1 MSAQLPNNLE
11 LALPLPREIVKI
23 LSEDSFMTIR
33 KLLLTLSITLSC
45 GLVIGGIVSAQE
57 APKSPEAAKA
67 PKTPK
72 AEAAADSDFDF
83 NFDYDMNF
91 DFPYFEQDNNNFTLF
106 FQGGTFLGV
115 HAEDVSK
122 ENMASYGMRE
132 VRGVGVTEV
141 VKDSPA
147 EKAGLR
153 KGDVIVGFNG
163 EAVTS
168 TRKLN
173 RLVNE
178 SSPDQNVRLT
188 IARGGS
194 EQEVSAT
201 LGKRE
206 NMTKIFNEKTREEM
220 RQKIEKMKTE
230 FPKIKSGDGTWMI
243 NMGAYRRIG
252 ISTQTLNKQLAEYF
266 GVGEGILV
274 TSVTE
279 NSPAAKAGLKA
290 GDVITAV
297 DGEKVD
303 SPGDISRA
311 INKKQDGPVTLTVV
325 RDRNTRSVTVTPE
338 KPAPGTGD
346 IRTIVVP
353 SIEIPEIAPV
363 TVTTPSINISTPPVM
378 IATPPMTISTP
389 RIVIPTTPQINI
401 TVPRR
406 PARIL
411 RQRVVII

>member
-1 MSAQLPNNLE
+1 
-11 LALPLPREIVKI
+11 
-23 LSEDSFMTIR
+23 MTTR
-33 KLLLTLSITLSC
+33 KLLLTLSIILSC

-57 APKSPEAAKA
+57 APKAPEAAKA
-67 PKTPK
+67 PK
-72 AEAAADSDFDF
+72 AEVADNNFDFDF
-83 NFDYDMNF
+83 DFDF
-91 DFPYFEQDNNNFTLF
+91 DFPDMQQGDNTFTLF
-106 FQGGTFLGV
+106 VQGGPFLGV

-122 ENMASYGMRE
+122 ENMSTYGMRD
-132 VRGVGVTEV
+132 VRGVGVSEV

-153 KGDVIVGFNG
+153 KGDVILRFNG

-178 SSPDQNVRLT
+178 SSPDQTVQLT
-188 IARGGS
+188 ISRGGS

-201 LGKRE
+201 LAKRE
-206 NMTKIFNEKTREEM
+206 MKNIFNEKTREEL
-220 RQKIEKMKTE
+220 RQKMDKMKNN
-230 FPKIKSGDGTWMI
+230 FPKIRTGNGEWVL
-243 NMGAYRRIG
+243 NVGNYRRIG
-252 ISTQTLNKQLAEYF
+252 IGTQTLTKQLAEYF
-266 GVGEGILV
+266 GVSEGILV
-274 TSVTE
+274 TSVND

-311 INKKQDGPVTLTVV
+311 INKKDDGPVTLTVV

-346 IRTIVVP
+346 IRTIVLP
-353 SIEIPEIAPV
+353 RIEIPEI
-363 TVTTPSINISTPPVM
+363 PPV
-378 IATPPMTISTP
+378 TISTP
-389 RIVIPTTPQINI
+389 RIVVPSVPEINV
-401 TVPRR
+401 TVPAR
-406 PARIL
+406 PRIS
-411 RQRVVII
+411 RSRVVII

>member
-1 MSAQLPNNLE
+1 
-11 LALPLPREIVKI
+11 
-23 LSEDSFMTIR
+23 MTIR

-57 APKSPEAAKA
+57 PRKSPEAAKA
-67 PKTPK
+67 PKAPK

-91 DFPYFEQDNNNFTLF
+91 DFPYFEQDNNNFTMF

-220 RQKIEKMKTE
+220 RQKIEKMKGE
-230 FPKIKSGDGTWMI
+230 FPKIKSGDVWTI

-338 KPAPGTGD
+338 KQAPGTGD

-353 SIEIPEIAPV
+353 SIEIGEIPPV
-363 TVTTPSINISTPPVM
+363 TVTTPPV
-378 IATPPMTISTP
+378 IISTP
-389 RIVIPTTPQINI
+389 RIVIPTTPEINI

>member
-1 MSAQLPNNLE
+1 
-11 LALPLPREIVKI
+11 
-23 LSEDSFMTIR
+23 MTIR
-33 KLLLTLSITLSC
+33 KLLLTLSIVLSC
-45 GLVIGGIVSAQE
+45 GLIIGGIVSAQE
-57 APKSPEAAKA
+57 APKAPEAAKSPKA
-67 PKTPK
+67 PKVATDEWSFDDD
-72 AEAAADSDFDF
+72 AFDFDFDF
-83 NFDYDMNF
+83 NLNSDMWAPQA
-91 DFPYFEQDNNNFTLF
+91 DRNFTLF

-173 RLVNE
+173 RLVSE

-201 LGKRE
+201 LSKRDAF
-206 NMTKIFNEKTREEM
+206 NRVWNEKAREEM
-220 RQKIEKMKTE
+220 REKIEKMRKDM
-230 FPKIKSGDGTWMI
+230 PAKIKSENGTWTI
-243 NMGAYRRIG
+243 NMGSYRRIG
-252 ISTQTLNKQLAEYF
+252 IATQTLGKQLADYF
-266 GVGEGILV
+266 GVSEGILV
-274 TSVTE
+274 TAVTE
-279 NSPAAKAGLKA
+279 NSAAAKAGIKA

-303 SPGDISRA
+303 SPGDITRA
-311 INKKQDGPVTLTVV
+311 INKKEDGPVTLTVV
-325 RDRNTRSVTVTPE
+325 RDHSSRSVTVTPE
-338 KPAPGTGD
+338 KPPAGSGD

-353 SIEIPEIAPV
+353 RIEIPTIPAI
-363 TVTTPSINISTPPVM
+363 TVTTPQIVVPSTPD
-378 IATPPMTISTP
+378 
-389 RIVIPTTPQINI
+389 INI
-401 TVPRR
+401 TVPRQPVRIVR
-406 PARIL
+406 P
-411 RQRVVII
+411 RVVII

>member
-1 MSAQLPNNLE
+1 
-11 LALPLPREIVKI
+11 
-23 LSEDSFMTIR
+23 MTIR
-33 KLLLTLSITLSC
+33 KLLLTLSIMLSC
-45 GLVIGGIVSAQE
+45 GLIIGGIVSAQE
-57 APKSPEAAKA
+57 APKAPEAAKS
-67 PKTPK
+67 PKAPK
-72 AEAAADSDFDF
+72 AEWAFDDDAFDFDF
-83 NFDYDMNF
+83 DFDLDSDMWAPQA
-91 DFPYFEQDNNNFTLF
+91 DRNFTLF

-201 LGKRE
+201 LGKRDAF
-206 NMTKIFNEKTREEM
+206 NRVWNEKTRDEM
-220 RQKIEKMKTE
+220 RQKMEKMRKD
-230 FPKIKSGDGTWMI
+230 FPAKIKSGDGTWTI
-243 NMGAYRRIG
+243 NMGGANRRIG
-252 ISTQTLNKQLAEYF
+252 ISTQTLTKQLADYF
-266 GVGEGILV
+266 GVSEGILV
-274 TSVTE
+274 TSVVE
-279 NSPAAKAGLKA
+279 NSAAAKAGLKA

-311 INKKQDGPVTLTVV
+311 INKKEDGPVTLTVV
-325 RDRNTRSVTVTPE
+325 RDRSSRSITVTPE
-338 KPAPGTGD
+338 KLSGD

-353 SIEIPEIAPV
+353 RIEIPTIPAI
-363 TVTTPSINISTPPVM
+363 TVTTPRIVVPSTPD
-378 IATPPMTISTP
+378 
-389 RIVIPTTPQINI
+389 INI
-401 TVPRR
+401 TVPRQPVRIVR
-406 PARIL
+406 P
-411 RQRVVII
+411 RVVII